1 MNTKND
7 TKLRERI
14 RNLWTDKKGDLGL
27 TQKIAANIL
36 NMSQPAF
43 SNYLKEGG
51 LPINTDFVL
60 KFCSMMQVSPDVIST
75 HFIDAGDIG
84 VGLRRTNVKVTRTLT
99 GKLME
104 AFISLSTANISED
117 VYAIKVDV
125 VFDILKLGQYL
136 IIDPNIKPREG
147 DYVVK
152 ITDNRVI
159 FGSLVRSEEG
169 WYVSYH
175 VNGVF
180 SNESIVKGDTVHFVD
195 SIKYP
200 DNGRREAL
208 AL

>member
-152 ITDNRVI
+152 ITDNRPCEQTHYPDTYPCASPRI
-159 FGSLVRSEEG
+159 PLSLVR
-169 WYVSYH
+169 VSTLLS
-175 VNGVF
+175 F
-180 SNESIVKGDTVHFVD
+180 QRSRSLL
-195 SIKYP
+195 
-200 DNGRREAL
+200 GRPL
-208 AL
+208 